1 MRKLL
6 IANRGEIAIRAAR
19 AARELGITSVAMY
32 SAEDRSAL
40 HRLIADEAYQIGE
53 AGHPVRTYLDIPAI
67 IEIARQSGSDAVYPG
82 YGFLSE
88 SAVFA
93 QAVID
98 AGLTWVGPTPETLL
112 LTGDKVRGRE
122 SATRAGV
129 PVLGASDPVATL
141 QEALAEA
148 DRIGYPVFIK
158 ASAGGG
164 GRGLRRVDSA
174 EQATLVY
181 DAAKRE
187 AAAAFGDDT
196 LFVEQA
202 VVRPRHVEVQVLA
215 DSAGN
220 VVHLYE
226 RDCSVQRRHQ
236 KVVEIA
242 PAPGLPRELVERLC
256 SDAVSFAREVRYA
269 AAGTVEFLVWRDPD
283 GRAPAHVAGYGYSFI
298 EMNPRIQVEH
308 TVTEE
313 VTGIDLVLSQLRIA
327 RGETLADLGIAQEG
341 ISVQRSAI
349 QCRLTTEDPSDD
361 FRPATGTIVVY
372 RSPGGPGVRLDG
384 ATYAGAD
391 VTPFYDSLLVK
402 LTTSGADFT
411 SAARRARRALS
422 EFQVRGVATN
432 VSFLRALLSDPDFLS
447 GELTTA
453 FLDEHPGLMSARPG
467 ATLGA
472 ASGLLL
478 RLSEVTVNRPHGESR
493 TTVRDPAVLL
503 PADVRP
509 ATVPQVTAKQV
520 LDAEGP
526 DALAAWLR
534 GLDHVAITDT
544 TLRDAH
550 QSLLATRLRTRDLV
564 IGARAQAALLP
575 GLFSLEC
582 WGGATFDAALRF
594 LGDDPWQRLEQ
605 LRAAAPGTLT
615 QMLIRGRNALGYAP
629 YPEDVVRAFVGEA
642 RQAGMDVF
650 RVFDALNSVEKT
662 RPVIDAVRE
671 HAGYAEGAICYTGD
685 VLDPDETTYTLDYYL
700 RVADQYVAAGAHG
713 LVIKDM
719 AGLLRPPAATALVTA
734 LRARF
739 DVPVRLHTHDTAGGQ
754 LATYLA
760 AIEAGVDGV
769 DCASAPLASGG
780 SQPSLGALLAALAHA
795 DRDPAAGGGL
805 DLADAAVLEPYWNAV
820 RDLYAPFEAGQ
831 RSPGDERLPPR
842 GARRPAVEP
851 ARAGRRARRRQPVR
865 RGARRLPRR
874 ERPAGPSGQGHAQQQ
889 GGGRPRRVDGGRR
902 RRQRRPAGRSVGAR
916 PARLGDRLPAGP
928 ARRPRGRLPR
938 AVHEPGAG
946 RQGSAGRSGVQLGGP
961 CRAGRPGDATR
972 GADPAHAPR
981 GGSRV
986 RGLARHVRRRVD
998 AAHAR
1003 LPVRAHRG
1011 QHGGH
1016 RHRRR
1021 PADVRRAGRHRR
1033 PRRVRPAQRPPA
1045 RERPARRAEG
1055 RRRAG
1060 TPDRERATQGGGR
1073 QPRAPRRVGA
1083 GRDHGPGQ
1091 GGRPGAGRRQGR
1103 RHRGHEDGVG
1113 RHRRHRRHGRYGSRA
1128 GQGAGGARRP
1138 RGRHDPGS
1146 ARLTPTRS
1154 RGRRHA

>member
-67 IEIARQSGSDAVYPG
+67 IAIAHQSGADAVYPG

-98 AGLTWVGPTPETLL
+98 AGLTWVGPTPETLV

-122 SATRAGV
+122 SAQRAGV
-129 PVLGASDPVATL
+129 PVLGASGPVESL

-164 GRGLRRVDSA
+164 GRGLRKVETR
-174 EQATLVY
+174 EEATLVY
-181 DAAKRE
+181 DSAKRE

-202 VVRPRHVEVQVLA
+202 VVRPRHVEVQILA
-215 DSAGN
+215 DGIGN
-220 VVHLYE
+220 IVHLYE

-242 PAPGLPRELVERLC
+242 PAPGLPRALVDRLC
-256 SDAVSFAREVRYA
+256 SDAVNFAREVAYK
-269 AAGTVEFLVWRDPD
+269 AAGTVEFLVWTDPEQ
-283 GRAPAHVAGYGYSFI
+283 RAAAHVAGYGYSFI

-327 RGETLADLGIAQEG
+327 GGETLADLGIEQEG

-349 QCRLTTEDPSDD
+349 QCRLTTEDPADE

-402 LTTSGADFT
+402 LTASGADFT

-432 VSFLRALLSDPDFLS
+432 ISFLRALLSDPDFLA
-447 GELTTA
+447 GDLTTA
-453 FLDEHPGLMSARPG
+453 FLDEHPELMSASPG
-467 ATLGA
+467 STIGA

-478 RLSEVTVNRPHGESR
+478 RLSEVTVNRPHGDSR
-493 TTVRDPAVLL
+493 TTQRDPATLL
-503 PADVRP
+503 PLAAIAATPP
-509 ATVPQVTAKQV
+509 ARTAKQV
-520 LDAEGP
+520 LDADGP
-526 DALAAWLR
+526 EALAAWLR
-534 GLDHVAITDT
+534 ALDHVAITDT

-550 QSLLATRLRTRDLV
+550 QSLLATRVRTRDLV
-564 IGARAQAALLP
+564 AGAHAQAGLLP

-594 LGDDPWQRLEQ
+594 LGDDPWERLEQ
-605 LRAAAPGTLT
+605 LRAAAPDVMT

-629 YPEDVVRAFVGEA
+629 YPEDVVTAFVSEA
-642 RQAGMDVF
+642 RLAGMDVF

-662 RPVIDAVRE
+662 RPVIDAVRAN
-671 HAGYAEGAICYTGD
+671 AGYAEGAICYTGD
-685 VLDPDETTYTLDYYL
+685 VLDPAETTYTLDYYL
-700 RVADQYVAAGAHG
+700 HIAEQYVDAGAHG
-713 LVIKDM
+713 LAIKDM
-719 AGLLRPPAATALVTA
+719 AGLLRPPAATALVQA
-734 LRARF
+734 LRSRF

-760 AIEAGVDGV
+760 AIDAGVDGV
-769 DCASAPLASGG
+769 DCASAPMASGG
-780 SQPSLGALLAALAHA
+780 SQPSLGALLAAMSHA
-795 DRDPAAGGGL
+795 DRDPSAGSGL
-805 DLADAAVLEPYWNAV
+805 DLADAATLEPYWTAV

-831 RSPGDERLPPR
+831 RSPATSVYRHEVPGGQLSNLRAQADALGVGDRFTEVLEAYYDANLLL
-842 GARRPAVEP
+842 GRPVKVTPSSKVVGDLAVWMVAAGVTRADLLAEP
-851 ARAGRRARRRQPVR
+851 ARHDLPASVIAFLQGQLGVPEGGFLEPFTSAVLAGKPPLAEPVFNALDRADLADPVTRRAALTRLMLPAEAAAFETSRRTYGDVSLLPTHAYLYGLQHGRTEVIDIAAGQQMFVDLDAIGDLDETGRRSVHLRANGQPVVLR
-865 RGARRLPRR
+865 VVDEHAPKSANVRPKAEAGNPGHLGASVPGVISVLVKPGDQLQ
-874 ERPAGPSGQGHAQQQ
+874 AGDKVAIIEAMKMESAVTTGTAGT
-889 GGGRPRRVDGGRR
+889 VDT
-902 RRQRRPAGRSVGAR
+902 
-916 PARLGDRLPAGP
+916 
-928 ARRPRGRLPR
+928 
-938 AVHEPGAG
+938 VHVQDTWQVEPGDL
-946 RQGSAGRSGVQLGGP
+946 VV
-961 CRAGRPGDATR
+961 TMT
-972 GADPAHAPR
+972 PA
-981 GGSRV
+981 
-986 RGLARHVRRRVD
+986 
-998 AAHAR
+998 
-1003 LPVRAHRG
+1003 
-1011 QHGGH
+1011 
-1016 RHRRR
+1016 
-1021 PADVRRAGRHRR
+1021 
-1033 PRRVRPAQRPPA
+1033 PPA
-1045 RERPARRAEG
+1045 
-1055 RRRAG
+1055 
-1060 TPDRERATQGGGR
+1060 
-1073 QPRAPRRVGA
+1073 
-1083 GRDHGPGQ
+1083 
-1091 GGRPGAGRRQGR
+1091 
-1103 RHRGHEDGVG
+1103 
-1113 RHRRHRRHGRYGSRA
+1113 
-1128 GQGAGGARRP
+1128 
-1138 RGRHDPGS
+1138 
-1146 ARLTPTRS
+1146 
-1154 RGRRHA
+1154 

>member
-67 IEIARQSGSDAVYPG
+67 IAIARQSGADAVYPG

-98 AGLTWVGPTPETLL
+98 AGLTWVGPTPATLI

-122 SATRAGV
+122 SAKRAGV
-129 PVLGASDPVATL
+129 PVLGASDPVESL
-141 QEALAEA
+141 QEALAAAE
-148 DRIGYPVFIK
+148 RIGYPVFIK

-164 GRGLRRVDSA
+164 GRGLRKVETREEAS
-174 EQATLVY
+174 LVY
-181 DAAKRE
+181 DSAKRE

-202 VVRPRHVEVQVLA
+202 VVRPRHIEVQILA
-215 DSAGN
+215 DGEGG
-220 VVHLYE
+220 VVHLHE

-242 PAPGLPRELVERLC
+242 PAPGLPRDLVERLC
-256 SDAVSFAREVRYA
+256 SDAVNFAREVAYTS
-269 AAGTVEFLVWRDPD
+269 AGTVEFLVWSDPNHI
-283 GRAPAHVAGYGYSFI
+283 AASHVAGYGYSFI

-327 RGETLADLGIAQEG
+327 GGETLTDLGIAQGG

-349 QCRLTTEDPSDD
+349 QCRLTTEDPADE

-432 VSFLRALLSDPDFLS
+432 ISFLRALLSDPDFLS
-447 GELTTA
+447 GDLTTA
-453 FLDEHPGLMSARPG
+453 FLDEHPELMSASPG
-467 ATLGA
+467 STIGA

-478 RLSEVTVNRPHGESR
+478 RLSEVTVNRPHGDTR
-493 TTVRDPAVLL
+493 TTQRDPASLL
-503 PADVRP
+503 PAHATPTSRP
-509 ATVPQVTAKQV
+509 TRTAKQI
-520 LDAEGP
+520 LDADGP
-526 DALAAWLR
+526 EALATWLR
-534 GLDHVAITDT
+534 ARDHVAVTDT

-550 QSLLATRLRTRDLV
+550 QSLLATRVRTRDLV
-564 IGARAQAALLP
+564 AGAAAQASLLP

-594 LGDDPWQRLEQ
+594 LGDDPWERLEQ
-605 LRAAAPGTLT
+605 LRSAAPDVMT

-629 YPEDVVRAFVGEA
+629 YPDDVVTAFVGEA
-642 RQAGMDVF
+642 RLVGMDIF

-662 RPVIDAVRE
+662 RPVIDAVRAN
-671 HAGYAEGAICYTGD
+671 AGFAEGAICYTAD
-685 VLDPDETTYTLDYYL
+685 VLDPAETTYTLDYYL
-700 RVADQYVAAGAHG
+700 RIAEQYVEAGAHG
-713 LVIKDM
+713 LAIKDM
-719 AGLLRPPAATALVTA
+719 AGLLRPPAAAALVRE
-734 LRARF
+734 LRSRF

-769 DCASAPLASGG
+769 DCAAASMASGG
-780 SQPSLGALLAALAHA
+780 SQPSLGALLAATTRTR
-795 DRDPAAGGGL
+795 RDPSTDGGL
-805 DLADAAVLEPYWNAV
+805 DLGDAAALEPYWSAV

-831 RSPGDERLPPR
+831 RSPATSVYRHEVPGGQLSNLRAQADALGVGDRFADVLEAYHDANLLL
-842 GARRPAVEP
+842 GRPVKVTPSSKVVGDLAVWMVAAGVSRAELEAEP
-851 ARAGRRARRRQPVR
+851 ARYDLPASVIAFLQGQLGVPEGGFLEPFTSAVLAGKPPLADPVFNATDRAALDDPATRRAALTRLMLPAEAAAFETSRRTYGDVSLLPTHAYLYGLQAGSTEVIDIAAGQQMFVELDAIGDLDETGRRSVHLRANGQPVVLR
-865 RGARRLPRR
+865 VIDERAPKSANVRPKAEAGNPGHLGASVPGVISVLVKPGDQLQ
-874 ERPAGPSGQGHAQQQ
+874 AGDKVAIIEAMKMESAVTAGTAGT
-889 GGGRPRRVDGGRR
+889 VDT
-902 RRQRRPAGRSVGAR
+902 
-916 PARLGDRLPAGP
+916 
-928 ARRPRGRLPR
+928 
-938 AVHEPGAG
+938 VHVQDAWQVEPGDL
-946 RQGSAGRSGVQLGGP
+946 VV
-961 CRAGRPGDATR
+961 TMT
-972 GADPAHAPR
+972 PA
-981 GGSRV
+981 
-986 RGLARHVRRRVD
+986 
-998 AAHAR
+998 
-1003 LPVRAHRG
+1003 
-1011 QHGGH
+1011 
-1016 RHRRR
+1016 
-1021 PADVRRAGRHRR
+1021 
-1033 PRRVRPAQRPPA
+1033 PPA
-1045 RERPARRAEG
+1045 
-1055 RRRAG
+1055 
-1060 TPDRERATQGGGR
+1060 
-1073 QPRAPRRVGA
+1073 
-1083 GRDHGPGQ
+1083 
-1091 GGRPGAGRRQGR
+1091 
-1103 RHRGHEDGVG
+1103 
-1113 RHRRHRRHGRYGSRA
+1113 
-1128 GQGAGGARRP
+1128 
-1138 RGRHDPGS
+1138 
-1146 ARLTPTRS
+1146 
-1154 RGRRHA
+1154 

>member
-67 IEIARQSGSDAVYPG
+67 IAIARQSGADAVYPG

-98 AGLTWVGPTPETLL
+98 AGLTWVGPTPATLL

-122 SATRAGV
+122 SAQRAGV
-129 PVLGASDPVATL
+129 PVLGASDPVESL
-141 QEALAEA
+141 QEALAAAE
-148 DRIGYPVFIK
+148 RIGYPVFIK

-164 GRGLRRVDSA
+164 GRGLRKVETREEAS
-174 EQATLVY
+174 LVY
-181 DAAKRE
+181 DSAKRE

-196 LFVEQA
+196 LFVEKA
-202 VVRPRHVEVQVLA
+202 VVRPRHIEVQILA
-215 DSAGN
+215 DGEGN
-220 VVHLYE
+220 VVHLHE

-256 SDAVSFAREVRYA
+256 SDAVNFAREVAYK
-269 AAGTVEFLVWRDPD
+269 AAGTVEFLVWADPNHS
-283 GRAPAHVAGYGYSFI
+283 APTHVAGYGYSFI

-327 RGETLADLGIAQEG
+327 RGETLVDLGIAQEG

-349 QCRLTTEDPSDD
+349 QCRLTTEDPADE

-432 VSFLRALLSDPDFLS
+432 ISFLRALLSDPDFLS
-447 GELTTA
+447 GDLTTA
-453 FLDEHPGLMSARPG
+453 FLDEHPELMSASPG
-467 ATLGA
+467 STIGA

-478 RLSEVTVNRPHGESR
+478 RLSEVTVNRPHGDTR
-493 TTVRDPAVLL
+493 TTQRDPASLL
-503 PADVRP
+503 PAQAIPTSQPTR
-509 ATVPQVTAKQV
+509 TAKQI
-520 LDAEGP
+520 LDTDGP
-526 DALAAWLR
+526 EALATWLR
-534 GLDHVAITDT
+534 ALDRVAVTDT

-550 QSLLATRLRTRDLV
+550 QSLLATRVRTRDL
-564 IGARAQAALLP
+564 IAGAAAQASLLP

-594 LGDDPWQRLEQ
+594 LGDEPWERLEQ
-605 LRAAAPGTLT
+605 LRAAAPDVMT

-629 YPEDVVRAFVGEA
+629 YPDDVVTAFVAEA
-642 RQAGMDVF
+642 RLAGMDVF

-662 RPVIDAVRE
+662 RPVIDAVRAN
-671 HAGYAEGAICYTGD
+671 AGYAEGAICYTAD
-685 VLDPDETTYTLDYYL
+685 VLDPAETTYTLDYYL
-700 RVADQYVAAGAHG
+700 RIAEQYVEAGAHG
-713 LVIKDM
+713 LAIKDM
-719 AGLLRPPAATALVTA
+719 AGLLRPPAATALVRE
-734 LRARF
+734 LRSRF

-769 DCASAPLASGG
+769 DCACASMASGG
-780 SQPSLGALLAALAHA
+780 SQPSLGALLAAMIHN
-795 DRDPAAGGGL
+795 DRDPGADGGL
-805 DLADAAVLEPYWNAV
+805 NLADAAALEPYWSAV

-831 RSPGDERLPPR
+831 RSPATSVYRHEVPGGQLSNLRAQADALGVGERFPEVLAAYHDANLLLGRPVKVTPSSKVVGDLAVWMVAAGVVLAELEAQPARHDLPASVIAFLQGQLGVPEGGFLEPFTSAVLAGKPPLADPVFNATDRAALDDPATRRAALTRLMLPAEADAFDASRRTYGDVSLLPTHAYLFGLQPGSTEVIDIAAGQQMFVELDAIGDLDETGRRSVHLRANGQPVVLRVIDERAPKSANVRPKAEAGNPGHL
-842 GARRPAVEP
+842 GASVPGVISVLVKPGDQLQAGDKVAIIEAMKMESAVTTGTAGTVDTVHVQDTWQVEP
-851 ARAGRRARRRQPVR
+851 GDLVVTMA
-865 RGARRLPRR
+865 
-874 ERPAGPSGQGHAQQQ
+874 PA
-889 GGGRPRRVDGGRR
+889 
-902 RRQRRPAGRSVGAR
+902 
-916 PARLGDRLPAGP
+916 
-928 ARRPRGRLPR
+928 
-938 AVHEPGAG
+938 
-946 RQGSAGRSGVQLGGP
+946 
-961 CRAGRPGDATR
+961 
-972 GADPAHAPR
+972 
-981 GGSRV
+981 
-986 RGLARHVRRRVD
+986 
-998 AAHAR
+998 
-1003 LPVRAHRG
+1003 
-1011 QHGGH
+1011 
-1016 RHRRR
+1016 
-1021 PADVRRAGRHRR
+1021 
-1033 PRRVRPAQRPPA
+1033 PPA
-1045 RERPARRAEG
+1045 
-1055 RRRAG
+1055 
-1060 TPDRERATQGGGR
+1060 
-1073 QPRAPRRVGA
+1073 
-1083 GRDHGPGQ
+1083 
-1091 GGRPGAGRRQGR
+1091 
-1103 RHRGHEDGVG
+1103 
-1113 RHRRHRRHGRYGSRA
+1113 
-1128 GQGAGGARRP
+1128 
-1138 RGRHDPGS
+1138 
-1146 ARLTPTRS
+1146 
-1154 RGRRHA
+1154 